1 MANEQN
7 LIPFNKRT
15 ESEKRKITQKGGIA
29 SGKARR
35 EKRDRHQRIKDLFA
49 LAVQDPKLMANLEK
63 MGIDVTDADL
73 ETAADARVMVELL
86 KRGDYKAWQAMK
98 SEAYGPLATKSEVEV
113 SGEVS
118 GITINV
124 KNFSKGD
131 KNAESA

>member
-1 MANEQN
+1 MNPEN
-7 LIPFNKRT
+7 LIPLDKRT
-15 ESEKRKITQKGGIA
+15 KTEQTEITRKGGIA

-35 EKRDRHQRIKDLFA
+35 EKRDRHKRIQELFA
-49 LAVQDPKLMANLEK
+49 LAVKDPKLKANLEK

-86 KRGDYKAWQAMK
+86 RKGDYKAWQAMK
-98 SEAYGPLATKSEVEV
+98 SEAYGPLATKNEVEL

-131 KNAESA
+131 KADGE

>member
-1 MANEQN
+1 MNPEN
-7 LIPFNKRT
+7 LIPLDKRT
-15 ESEKRKITQKGGIA
+15 KTEQTEITRKGGIA

-35 EKRDRHQRIKDLFA
+35 EKRDRHKRIQELFA
-49 LAVQDPKLMANLEK
+49 LAVKDPKLKANLEK

-86 KRGDYKAWQAMK
+86 RKGDYKAWQAMK
-98 SEAYGPLATKSEVEV
+98 SEAYGPLATKNEVEL

-131 KNAESA
+131 KEC